1 MKFDGDRLRLS
12 ASDVANFV
20 ACQHLTRLDLL
31 KARGTLRTPREFD
44 IGFQDLVKRGE
55 AHEVTVLDRFRA
67 DGRSIVEIGSSPD
80 TYADAAQATLEAISD
95 GADVIYQGVLLA
107 DRPDGGTALLADRPD
122 GGTALLPFQPGRD
135 PLVDLLIGH
144 SEARPEYGSR
154 ILLGLQQARY

>member
-107 DRPDGGTALLADRPD
+107 DRPDGGTALL
-122 GGTALLPFQPGRD
+122 PFQPGRD